1 MTKKPGRR
9 GFLKTTMALGVS
21 AAGPT
26 GVHAAAASRLLG
38 DNIYTRIGVRPLIN
52 GVRTVTVLGGCIMPA
67 EVTRAM
73 EEAGKY
79 FVSVPELQKK
89 AGARIADLLGVP
101 AAMVTAGAASAMTV
115 GVAACVTGGDKEK
128 LRRLPD
134 TSGMKNEIIQQKSHI
149 DGYQAQMLQA
159 GTKIVWVETR
169 EELDAAI
176 SERTAMMFFLAKH
189 DPIGR
194 IHSDEWIRVGKARG
208 MPTFCDAAANLPPV
222 ENLWA
227 YVKQGFDL
235 VTFSGGKGLLGPQC
249 SGLLLG
255 RKDLVEAGQQALSP
269 YSGIGRGMKVGKE
282 EIMGLLAAVERY
294 LKVDHEAEKRE
305 LESRAAEMIES
316 LAKVSGLTV
325 KKYMPEV
332 DNHTPHVQ
340 IDWDEK
346 TRKLTSKDVVQQLL
360 DGDPPIAVQRPGGGR
375 LLVSVWMMRPG
386 EHRVVIKRLREIFNK
401 A

>member
-1 MTKKPGRR
+1 
-9 GFLKTTMALGVS
+9 MALTAS
-21 AAGPT
+21 AAAPAGPAT
-26 GVHAAAASRLLG
+26 KLQG

-52 GVRTVTVLGGCIMPA
+52 GVRTVTVLGGSIMPP

-79 FVSVPELQKK
+79 FVSIPELQEKV
-89 AGARIADLLGVP
+89 GAKIAELLGVP
-101 AAMVTAGAASAMTV
+101 AAMITAGAASAMTV
-115 GVAACVTGGDKEK
+115 GTAACVTGGDKEK

-134 TSGMKNEIIQQKSHI
+134 TTGMKNEIIQQKSHR
-149 DGYQAQMLQA
+149 DGYEAQMLQV

-176 SERTAMMFFLAKH
+176 NERTAMMFFLAKH

-194 IHSDEWIRVGKARG
+194 IRSDEWIRVGKQRG
-208 MPTFCDAAANLPPV
+208 VPTFCDAAANLPPV

-227 YVKQGFDL
+227 YVKRGFDL

-255 RKDLVEAGQQALSP
+255 RKDLVEAALPAISP
-269 YSGIGRGMKVGKE
+269 YTGIGRGMKVGKE
-282 EIMGLLAAVERY
+282 EILGLLAAIERY
-294 LKVDHEAEKRE
+294 LKLDHEAERRE
-305 LESRAAEMIES
+305 LESRASYMMEALSKIP
-316 LAKVSGLTV
+316 GLQV
-325 KKYMPEV
+325 KEYMPEI

-340 IDWDEK
+340 IDWDESA
-346 TRKLTSKDVVQQLL
+346 RGLTSKQVVQQLIE
-360 DGDPPIAVQRPGGGR
+360 GDPPIAVQRPREGR

-386 EHRVVIKRLREIFNK
+386 EDRIVVKRLREILGK

>member
-9 GFLKTTMALGVS
+9 RFLKTTMALSVS
-21 AAGPT
+21 AGST
-26 GVHAAAASRLLG
+26 GAHAADASLLVG

-52 GVRTVTVLGGCIMPA
+52 GVRTVTVLGGCLMPA

-89 AGARIADLLGVP
+89 AGARIAELLGVP

-115 GVAACVTGGDKEK
+115 GAAACVTGGDKEK
-128 LRRLPD
+128 LHRLPD
-134 TSGMKNEIIQQKSHI
+134 TSGMKNEIIQQRSHI
-149 DGYQAQMLQA
+149 DGYQAQMLQV

-169 EELDAAI
+169 EELEAAI

-194 IHSDEWIRVGKARG
+194 IHSDEWIQVAKRRG
-208 MPTFCDAAANLPPV
+208 VPTFCDAAANLPPV

-227 YVKQGFDL
+227 YVRQGFDL

-269 YSGIGRGMKVGKE
+269 HSGIGRGMKVGKE

-305 LESRAAEMIES
+305 LQSRATEIIES

-325 KKYMPEV
+325 KQFMPEI

-346 TRKLTSKDVVQQLL
+346 TRKLTSQSVVQQLL

-386 EHRVVIKRLREIFNK
+386 EHRIVIKRLREIFNRV
-401 A
+401 

>member
-1 MTKKPGRR
+1 MQKRTNRR
-9 GFLKTTMALGVS
+9 RFLTTATALS
-21 AAGPT
+21 ASAP
-26 GVHAAAASRLLG
+26 AAAVNKLQRE
-38 DNIYTRIGVRPLIN
+38 NIYTRIGVRPVIN
-52 GVRTVTVLGGCIMPA
+52 GVRTVTVLGGSIMPP
-67 EVTRAM
+67 EVRRAM
-73 EEAGKY
+73 DEAADY
-79 FVSVPELQKK
+79 FVSIPELQEKV
-89 AGARIADLLGVP
+89 GARIASLLGVP

-115 GVAACVTGGDKEK
+115 GAAACVTGGDREK

-134 TSGMKNEIIQQKSHI
+134 TSGMKNEIIQQRSHT
-149 DGYQAQMLQA
+149 DGYQAQMLQV
-159 GTKIVWVETR
+159 GTKIVWVESR
-169 EELDAAI
+169 DELDAAI
-176 SERTAMMFFLAKH
+176 NERTAMMFFLAKH

-194 IHSDEWIRVGKARG
+194 IHSDEWIRVGKERG
-208 MPTFCDAAANLPPV
+208 VPTFCDAAANLPPV

-255 RKDLVEAGQQALSP
+255 RKALVEAGLLALSP
-269 YSGIGRGMKVGKE
+269 YVGIGRGMKVGKE

-294 LKVDHEAEKRE
+294 LKLDHEAEKRE
-305 LESRAAEMIES
+305 LESRAAEMIAS
-316 LAKVSGLTV
+316 LSKVSGL
-325 KKYMPEV
+325 KIKEFMPEI

-346 TRKLTSKDVVQQLL
+346 TWKLTSKNVVRQLL
-360 DGDPPIAVQRPGGGR
+360 DGDPPIAVQRPGEGR

-386 EHRVVIKRLREIFNK
+386 EHRIVIKRLRELFRP